1 MFKVEGKYSTAK
13 VYANELEK
21 GAITQI
27 RNLCN
32 QIFTEGSSIS
42 LMPDAH
48 TGIGCVIGAT
58 MTIKDKIV
66 PNLVGVDISCGVE
79 AINIGNNDFD
89 PAKLDAVIHERIPAG
104 FAIRKDRHPL
114 AQNINLEN
122 LTCACELALTKGA
135 KSIGT
140 LGGGNHFIEI
150 DRDENG
156 DYWLVIHTGSRNLG
170 LQVASHHQE
179 IARKINPKAPV
190 DLAWLEGEAFNNYI
204 HDMKIMQIFANLN
217 RQAISEEIIDGM
229 GWIEKDRF
237 TTVHN
242 YLDTETMILRKGAV
256 SAKAGEKLL
265 VPINMRD
272 GTLLCKGLGNAEWNF
287 SAPHGAGRLLSRGEA
302 KRKLSLDDY
311 KSQMKD
317 IYTTSVNEETLD
329 EAPGAY
335 KPMKDIMEAIA
346 DTARIISVLKPVY
359 NFKASK
365 ACRKRR
371 RKRY

>member
-1 MFKVEGKYSTAK
+1 MFEVEGKYSTAT
-13 VYANELEK
+13 VYANNLEK
-21 GAITQI
+21 GTITQI

-32 QIFTEGSSIS
+32 QAFTEGSSIR

-48 TGIGCVIGAT
+48 TGIGCVIGTT
-58 MTIKDKIV
+58 MTVMGKIV

-79 AINIGNNDFD
+79 AINIGSNDFD
-89 PAKLDAVIHERIPAG
+89 PAELDSVISARVPSG
-104 FAIRKDRHPL
+104 FAIRKERHPL
-114 AQNINLEN
+114 SQKINLEN
-122 LTCACELALTKGA
+122 LTCARELALVKGA

-140 LGGGNHFIEI
+140 LGGGNHFIEV
-150 DRDENG
+150 DLDENG

-170 LQVASHHQE
+170 LQVASHHQK
-179 IARKINPKAPV
+179 IACVINPEAPAE
-190 DLAWLEGEAFNNYI
+190 LAWLEGEAFDDYV

-229 GWIEKDRF
+229 GWVEKDRF

-272 GTLLCKGLGNAEWNF
+272 GTLLCEGLGNAEWNF

-302 KRKLSLDDY
+302 KRTLSFEDY

-317 IYTTSVNEETLD
+317 IYTTSVNEETLE

-335 KPMKDIMEAIA
+335 KPMKEIMEAIG
-346 DTARIISVLKPVY
+346 DTARVMSILKPVY
-359 NFKASK
+359 NFKASESG
-365 ACRKRR
+365 RKRR